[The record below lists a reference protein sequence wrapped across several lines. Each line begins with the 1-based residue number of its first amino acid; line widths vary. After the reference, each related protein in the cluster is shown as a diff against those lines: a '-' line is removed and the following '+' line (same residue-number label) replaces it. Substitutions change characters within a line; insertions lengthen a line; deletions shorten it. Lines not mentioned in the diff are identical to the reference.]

1 MVQSLKENKTLKN
14 ALDAMKNTPIPVA
27 VRMVDTG
34 IGVKLPY
41 IESSTVGEVAG
52 KFSKA
57 STAAKDD
64 AYQLAKGSGGSG
76 VSKEGSVAKG
86 TGEVKNLDNVPRIDE
101 IEVNFN
107 YKTKFDS
114 EEFARQLK
122 DQEKGMNE
130 LTVYE
135 YQQNRKRFID
145 EGRAIEGNAAQQ
157 AAREKAL
164 SKKIEELFESG
175 MSWEEAEGKA
185 ASWLKTQAALHNP
198 DQIAGGNPLHIGGLG
213 DKRINSS
220 LGSQW
225 RYRIDIVD
233 EQIKELEK
241 SLTLEQRKNTYLNVK
256 LTY

>member
-1 MVQSLKENKTLKN
+1 
-14 ALDAMKNTPIPVA
+14 
-27 VRMVDTG
+27 
-34 IGVKLPY
+34 
-41 IESSTVGEVAG
+41 
-52 KFSKA
+52 
-57 STAAKDD
+57 
-64 AYQLAKGSGGSG
+64 
-76 VSKEGSVAKG
+76 
-86 TGEVKNLDNVPRIDE
+86 
-101 IEVNFN
+101 
-107 YKTKFDS
+107 
-114 EEFARQLK
+114 
-122 DQEKGMNE
+122 MNE

-241 SLTLEQRKNTYLNVK
+241 SLT
-256 LTY
+256 

>member
-1 MVQSLKENKTLKN
+1 VVQSLKENKTLKN

-27 VRMVDTG
+27 VRTVDTG
-34 IGVKLPY
+34 IGMKLPY

-64 AYQLAKGSGGSG
+64 AYQL
-76 VSKEGSVAKG
+76 AKG